1 MGIFKKVQ
9 NIFQNKNEKTNL
21 SEQEVQK
28 EKNTIISNNE
38 DKLSKSLKKTKES
51 FFGKLAKK
59 YLVKI
64 ALMKQIWMILK
75 KF

>member
-59 YLVKI
+59 YQVKI

>member
-51 FFGKLAKK
+51 FFGKL
-59 YLVKI
+59 
-64 ALMKQIWMILK
+64 WWR
-75 KF
+75 

>member
-51 FFGKLAKK
+51 F
-59 YLVKI
+59 LVN
-64 ALMKQIWMILK
+64 
-75 KF
+75 